1 MPQIRAK
8 TTNIERHRVLLVLKA
23 AGFADAQLGDNFD
36 LQDGSSA
43 TSPLA
48 LCAIANVKL
57 ELKKD
62 SINEI

>member
-48 LCAIANVKL
+48 LCNCQCKTRAQKGFNK
-57 ELKKD
+57 
-62 SINEI
+62 